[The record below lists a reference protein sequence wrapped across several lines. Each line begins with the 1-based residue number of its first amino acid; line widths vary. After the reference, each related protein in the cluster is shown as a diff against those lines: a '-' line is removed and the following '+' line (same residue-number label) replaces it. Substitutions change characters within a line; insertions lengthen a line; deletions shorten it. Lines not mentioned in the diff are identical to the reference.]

1 MPSFKINQ
9 MPILPSEELSQAD
22 LLLLTRPS
30 TLQNFN
36 VASSV
41 FQTVK
46 EFNVFQNN
54 NITFIGELSTNLANQ
69 IKALQTNLGITN
81 INISA
86 NFLKHPLIALNA
98 SNFAPVLYSSTGQTL
113 SAVSPQTFLSYSLPQ
128 VNNNDVLIKSN
139 GVWQGAPYVPSS
151 VLQDI
156 ENLKTQYET
165 LSSTL
170 RVLDSYTRGLLNG
183 EFFSFLNAVDNKNNS
198 TLTTLTNLN
207 TSLTNRINTLQYRLD
222 ELIQNLNGLSYDKR
236 ILSLSVTLNSIQIKI
251 SEFETLL
258 NDKVAQAQS
267 KSWINSAIPIGTI
280 LYYVGVSAPDG
291 WLFCDG
297 SLVKKTSYPQL
308 FNIMKVWIS
317 DIKGRGI
324 FDGNGNEILTNEN
337 FLDPK
342 NPNFR
347 LPDLRGQF
355 IRGWDTGKGIDHLRV
370 FGSYQ
375 VDMFKS
381 HYHEI
386 KDTGGP
392 EGDDSGYMDIGND
405 GSNGSLKKSFTE
417 LQGGIETRPRNVAY
431 LPIIKAL
438 NI

>member
-9 MPILPSEELSQAD
+9 IPILPSEELSQAD

-54 NITFIGELSTNLANQ
+54 NITFMGELSTNLANQ

-86 NFLKHPLIALNA
+86 NFLKQPLIALNA
-98 SNFAPVLYSSTGQTL
+98 SNFAPVLYSRTGQTL

-165 LSSTL
+165 LSSTI

-207 TSLTNRINTLQYRLD
+207 TSLTNQINTLQSRLNANIQDMQRMQVD
-222 ELIQNLNGLSYDKR
+222 ER
-236 ILSLSVTLNSIQIKI
+236 ILSLSNRCNNLQKQIDDFAVLVDNKFKASKDTLNIAVP
-251 SEFETLL
+251 L
-258 NDKVAQAQS
+258 
-267 KSWINSAIPIGTI
+267 GTI
-280 LYYVGVSAPDG
+280 LYYVGATAPTG

-297 SLVKKTSYPQL
+297 SLVKKASYPQL
-308 FNIMKVWIS
+308 FDIVKVWIANV
-317 DIKGRGI
+317 KGRGI
-324 FDGNGNEILTNEN
+324 FDSNGNEIPSNEN

-355 IRGWDTGKGIDHLRV
+355 IRGWDAGKGFDIDRL

-375 VDMFKS
+375 LDMLRS
-381 HYHEI
+381 HKHEI
-386 KDTGGP
+386 TDTGGP

-405 GSNGSLKKSFTE
+405 GSNASLKKSSTDF
-417 LQGGIETRPRNVAY
+417 QGGAETRPRNIAY